1 MHLASHYLPG
11 PRTRQ
16 LWTGFAQ
23 RMPPSRM
30 SCIRRLLATT
40 VMAKTLVGNYHN
52 MSNEAYMDSIVT
64 FFDDL
69 LVNTVLKTS
78 KNCKK

>member
-11 PRTRQ
+11 PRTGQ

-23 RMPPSRM
+23 RMPPSRL

-40 VMAKTLVGNYHN
+40 VTACAEPEVSRGYAQNFGRELPQHVKQGLQGFYC
-52 MSNEAYMDSIVT
+52 DI
-64 FFDDL
+64 F
-69 LVNTVLKTS
+69 
-78 KNCKK
+78 